1 MNVRMRAATGLLAS
15 AIAALSIPAFSTMAV
30 ATTSAPMAAGPQ
42 IVTAAPAVQTT
53 QPVPGHTSLA
63 PSTPRKNTPL
73 ISTGEIWDIEVVPQ
87 LNRVFIAGS
96 FTSLHNTTGNTA
108 VVNQA
113 SLASYNL
120 TTGLIDTS
128 FRPTFGGG
136 GVSAVEASPDGTK
149 LFVSGSFN
157 TVGGVAAQKVASLN
171 LTTGAP
177 VPGFSFNKTTNGQ
190 VSALAVSNSTVYAG
204 GKFTRINGQLF
215 TGLVAVNASTGA
227 IDPAFDN
234 QISGGIGVNGA
245 LTVQQLKLT
254 HDNKLLLV
262 VHTGR
267 KIDGQD
273 RLGMGLIDTSTKQL
287 LPWRSHL
294 WDDNIARVGGVTRI
308 YAADISPDDSYFV
321 VTAGSG
327 GDAPPIS
334 DVAVAFPLTAASLND
349 SDVQPLW
356 VARCFDSVYS
366 VAITEKAVYIGGHF
380 SWNESP
386 TANQP
391 WPGLDNVGY
400 GTGQGLSGYGLGDQ
414 VVRRDQLGALD
425 PATGT
430 ALEWD
435 PGANSFEGNKAMEAT
450 PRGLIVGGDGMIKG
464 GVKTG
469 RVAFFD
475 FNTVPAAATPDTTI
489 DAPIEGRVVASG
501 SQFVISGTA
510 TAPGGVKRVQ
520 VEIQDRD
527 SGRYLQDDGVTW
539 GASNNIFATLATG
552 AASASPRGWSL
563 PVTITGNHNLQLM
576 AKTFAVNG
584 SSDATKAVKKIE
596 SFSFSDQTPST
607 VITGPPSGV
616 LASTSF
622 TMTGTASDDH
632 GIDSL
637 SYWFRDANN
646 QYLQD
651 DGTVSPIFNTFRGSP
666 DVVGA
671 TSATWSYDV
680 TLPHEGVW
688 RGSATSTDTA
698 GQADLRS
705 ATRDWTIDSNA
716 VAPSVSV
723 NSPVSMTP
731 PFAAPAVVVTPGSP
745 LTFSGTSTDDNSLQ
759 NVEITLRNTT
769 TRESLGADG
778 TWGVGVTAGYHRISP
793 VNINASSYNWSYT
806 TPFNLSAG
814 TYSFTVR
821 ATDNDGITTASA
833 NQGRL
838 TINAQ
843 VNGDSPP
850 NGLVNGS
857 TTVPQTTDS
866 PHIDLAGT
874 ATDDIGVQS
883 VQVTVFDNDSGRYL
897 QGNGTLLS
905 AYNALTA
912 TLASPGATTTNW
924 TLPIDLPTGGD
935 YSVTALAYDTAGQQ
949 DSSTT
954 GATNRYRYYPGD
966 AAPTFDAAL
975 GQPVDGSTFNQGQ
988 IVVTGRALDDVS
1000 MATVGVGIV
1009 NAAGQYMTS
1018 AGTFTST
1025 TPSFRTAFLNSPGS
1039 LGSNF
1044 SYTTPVIP
1052 PGTYTVVVQATDN
1065 HYHVS
1070 LPRTNTGIVV
1080 TQPANSP
1087 PVANATVSCNANVC
1101 TFDARGT
1108 TDEDTSSL
1116 IYSWAFGTTQGTA
1129 TGPLPTRT
1137 FTAPGTFAV
1146 TLTVKDEWN
1155 ATSTTTLNVTI
1166 AEPAGNAAPTPTF
1179 ATNCIALACSTSST
1193 GTTDP
1198 NTGDVV
1204 SYSWAWGDGSAP
1216 STGAGASH
1224 TYATQGTYTVTMTA
1238 TDGWGKAATTT
1249 RTVVLAEPAGN
1260 AAPTVAFSSS
1270 CTGLACQ
1277 LNSNGT
1283 SDPNGDQIRYSWSFG
1298 DGTAA
1303 STAASPAHTYATA
1316 GTYTITATVTDGWN
1330 KVTTVSH
1337 DVTVG

>member
-1 MNVRMRAATGLLAS
+1 MRVRSRALTGLLAS
-15 AIAALSIPAFSTMAV
+15 AVAALSLPALSAV
-30 ATTSAPMAAGPQ
+30 ALATASSPVAGLAPVKAA
-42 IVTAAPAVQTT
+42 AAAVQVT
-53 QPVPGHTSLA
+53 QPVPGHTSLVPA
-63 PSTPRKNTPL
+63 TPRKNTPV

-87 LNRVFIAGS
+87 LNRVFIAGT

-149 LFVSGSFN
+149 LFVAGSFN
-157 TVGGVAAQKVASLN
+157 TVGGVTMTKVASLN
-171 LTTGAP
+171 LTTGAAL
-177 VPGFSFNKTTNGQ
+177 PGFAFTNATNGQ
-190 VSALAVSNSTVYAG
+190 VTALAVSNTTVYAG
-204 GKFTRINGQLF
+204 GKFTRINGTLL
-215 TGLVAVNASTGA
+215 TGLAAANAATGA
-227 IDPAFDN
+227 IDPGFDN

-254 HDNKLLLV
+254 HDNSKLLV

-273 RLGMGLIDTSTKQL
+273 RLGMGIIDTSTKQL

-321 VTAGSG
+321 VTSGSG

-334 DVAVAFPLTAASLND
+334 DVAVAYPLTQASLSN

-356 VARCFDSVYS
+356 IARCFDSVYS

-414 VVRRDQLGALD
+414 VVRRDHVGALD

-430 ALEWD
+430 ALEWS
-435 PGANSFEGNKAMEAT
+435 PGSNSFEGNKAMEAT
-450 PRGLIVGGDGMIKG
+450 PRGLIVGGDAMIQG

-469 RVAFFD
+469 RIAFYD
-475 FNTVPAAATPDTTI
+475 FNTVPAPSTTDTTI
-489 DAPIEGRVVASG
+489 VAPIEGRVVASG
-501 SQFVISGTA
+501 SQFVVSGTA

-520 VEIQDRD
+520 VEVMDRD

-539 GASNNIFATLATG
+539 GASNNSFATLAAGSTTT
-552 AASASPRGWSL
+552 SPRGWSI
-563 PVTITGNHNLQLM
+563 PYTITGNHNLQIM
-576 AKTFAVNG
+576 AKTYGNSAT
-584 SSDATKAVKKIE
+584 SDATKAVKKIE
-596 SFSFSDQTPST
+596 SFSFDDQTPST
-607 VITGPPSGV
+607 AINGPPSGI

-622 TMTGTASDDH
+622 TMTGTAADDH
-632 GIDSL
+632 GVNSL
-637 SYWFRDANN
+637 SYWFRDSNN

-651 DGTVSPIFNTFRGSP
+651 DGSVSPIYNTFQGTP

-671 TSATWSYDV
+671 ISATWSYDV
-680 TLPHEGVW
+680 TLPHEGDW
-688 RGSATSTDTA
+688 RGSATAVDTT

-705 ATRDWTIDSNA
+705 ATRDWTVDSNA
-716 VAPSVSV
+716 VAPSVAI
-723 NSPVSMTP
+723 NAPVTMTP
-731 PFAAPAVVVTPGSP
+731 PFAAPTVVVTPGQP

-759 NVEITLRNTT
+759 NVELNLRNTT
-769 TRESLGADG
+769 TRENLGADG
-778 TWGVGVTAGYHRISP
+778 SWGVNVSAGWHRISP
-793 VNINASSYNWSYT
+793 VDINTSSYNWTYT
-806 TPFNLSAG
+806 TPFNLSPG
-814 TYSFTVR
+814 TYSFVVR
-821 ATDNDGITTASA
+821 ATDGDGITTASA

-838 TINAQ
+838 TLSAQ

-850 NGLVNGS
+850 DGLLTGS
-857 TTVPQTTDS
+857 TTVPQAITS
-866 PHIDLAGT
+866 SHLDLAGT
-874 ATDDIGVQS
+874 ATDDKGVQS
-883 VQVTVFDNDSGRYL
+883 VQVTVFDNGTGRYL
-897 QGNGTLLS
+897 QSNGTMLS
-905 AYNALTA
+905 GYNALTA
-912 TLASPGATTTNW
+912 TLGSPNATSTTW
-924 TLPIDLPTGGD
+924 SLPIDLPTSGD
-935 YSVTALAYDTAGQQ
+935 FSVTALAYDTAGQQ

-975 GQPVDGSTFNQGQ
+975 GQPVDGSTFNAGQ

-1000 MATVGVGIV
+1000 IANVGVGIV
-1009 NAAGQYMTS
+1009 NSSGQYMTS
-1018 AGTFTST
+1018 TGAFAST

-1044 SYTTPVIP
+1044 SYTTPVIA
-1052 PGTYTVVVQATDN
+1052 PGTYTVIVQGTDN
-1065 HYHVS
+1065 HYQVS
-1070 LPRTNTGIVV
+1070 AQRINTGIVV
-1080 TQPANSP
+1080 TQPANNP
-1087 PVANATVSCNANVC
+1087 PVAHATVSCNANVC
-1101 TFDARGT
+1101 TFDGRTT

-1116 IYSWAFGTTQGTA
+1116 TYTWAFGTTQGTA
-1129 TGPLPTRT
+1129 TGPLPTKT
-1137 FTAPGTFAV
+1137 FTAPGTFPV

-1166 AEPAGNAAPTPTF
+1166 AEPAGNVAPTPVA
-1179 ATNCIALACSTSST
+1179 ATNCIALACSASST
-1193 GTTDP
+1193 GTTDS
-1198 NTGDVV
+1198 NTGDAVT
-1204 SYSWAWGDGSAP
+1204 YAWNWGDGSPA
-1216 STGAGASH
+1216 STGAGATH
-1224 TYATQGTYTVTMTA
+1224 TYANQGTYTVTLTA
-1238 TDGWGKAATTT
+1238 TDGWGKSASTTK
-1249 RTVVLAEPAGN
+1249 TVVLAEPANN
-1260 AAPTVAFSSS
+1260 AAPTVAFTST

-1283 SDPNGDQIRYSWSFG
+1283 SDPDGDQIRYAWTFG
-1298 DGTAA
+1298 DTTPGAT
-1303 STAASPAHTYATA
+1303 TASPAHTFSGA
-1316 GTYTITATVTDGWN
+1316 GTYTVTLTVTDGWN
-1330 KVTTVSH
+1330 KSTTVSH
-1337 DVTVG
+1337 QVTTS